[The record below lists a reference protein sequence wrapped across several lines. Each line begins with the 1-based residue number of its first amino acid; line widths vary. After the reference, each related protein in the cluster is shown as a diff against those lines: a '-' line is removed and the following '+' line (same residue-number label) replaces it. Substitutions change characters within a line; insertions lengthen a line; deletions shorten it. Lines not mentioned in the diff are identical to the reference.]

1 MLINVCKN
9 KRGIMF
15 RSHKSW
21 IILVSVVSVVV
32 ILAVAF
38 GAYAHGRFVAESRAR
53 AIESARVACEK
64 SASRVRQAQT
74 AFAKTVN
81 GKRLS
86 SLVKLRDSQV
96 SDTQTLRTLKQSA
109 KNSATVASC
118 KVNEVASLNAAR
130 IKNEKTA
137 ESITVQI
144 ARVKTVAQSV
154 EESHTAKVVPD
165 KKKAEEERKVTEA
178 RRKAEQERQ
187 TAVQQDQQAIKAPR
201 STYTPRRSYNT
212 YRAPQ
217 RSYTAPRNTYRPAPQ
232 VRHSNPAPKKSGDD
246 MGWEDIGCFT
256 VGNTSDGKV
265 HEGC

>member
-1 MLINVCKN
+1 MSE
-9 KRGIMF
+9 RGGLF
-15 RSHKSW
+15 RMRKFW
-21 IILVSVVSVVV
+21 IILAIVV
-32 ILAVAF
+32 IIASVLTVAF

-53 AIESARVACEK
+53 AIASARVTCEK
-64 SASRVRQAQT
+64 SVSRVRQTQT
-74 AFAKTVN
+74 AFTKTVN

-96 SDTQTLRTLKQSA
+96 SDTQTLRTLKQSV

-118 KVNEVASLNAAR
+118 KANEVASLNAVR

-154 EESHTAKVVPD
+154 EESYKAKDVAD

-187 TAVQQDQQAIKAPR
+187 TAVQQAQRAIKAPR
-201 STYTPRRSYNT
+201 STYTPQRSYNT

-217 RSYTAPRNTYRPAPQ
+217 RSYSAPRNTYRPAPQ
-232 VRHSNPAPKKSGDD
+232 VRHSNLAPKKSTGDN
-246 MGWEDIGCFT
+246 MGWENLGCFSAN
-256 VGNTSDGKV
+256 VGDPNDHV